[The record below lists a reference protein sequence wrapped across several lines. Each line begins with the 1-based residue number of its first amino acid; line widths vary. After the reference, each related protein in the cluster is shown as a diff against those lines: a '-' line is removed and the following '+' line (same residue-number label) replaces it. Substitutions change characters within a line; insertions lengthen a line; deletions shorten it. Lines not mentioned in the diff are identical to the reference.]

1 MPPELPLLRNTL
13 LIGLAVVAIIV
24 ALTTLGLDIGPL
36 LVGLGV
42 VGIAIGFGAQGLVR
56 DVISGIFFLMEDAF
70 RVGELAD
77 GAISLRYSAPRS
89 RKSSKVAAI
98 AWFSM
103 VVRSPPSI
111 CSSSRPIMEYIYATQ
126 GPPIDPRWP

>member
-1 MPPELPLLRNTL
+1 
-13 LIGLAVVAIIV
+13 VAIIV

-89 RKSSKVAAI
+89 RKSSKVAA
-98 AWFSM
+98 M

-126 GPPIDPRWP
+126 GPAIDPRWP